1 MNLRSFIKFAFI
13 ASLVCS
19 ASQSMAQFKEPIP
32 AGAVINYLREHLNK
46 PYLYGWGE
54 NSEFCA
60 IDFRGNYATST
71 DPASI

>member
-1 MNLRSFIKFAFI
+1 
-13 ASLVCS
+13 
-19 ASQSMAQFKEPIP
+19 MAQFKEPIP